1 MRSYHGFLT
10 GAAITIGGLVATMVL
25 HGGWRAVAGAVAI
38 LGVMVVVPCFLAL
51 AVASDRPR
59 PERPDWAQGGRRT
72 ALPRQRR
79 QADLSASASKSAR
92 STTVVDANM
101 TPAARPSA

>member
-1 MRSYHGFLT
+1 MRTYHGFLT
-10 GAAITIGGLVATMVL
+10 GAAIAIGGLVATMVV
-25 HGGWRAVAGAVAI
+25 HGGWRPVAAAVAV

-59 PERPDWAQGGRRT
+59 PERPDWAQGGRR
-72 ALPRQRR
+72 AAPPRQRR
-79 QADLSASASKSAR
+79 QAVLSASTSKSAR
-92 STTVVDANM
+92 STTVVDAKM